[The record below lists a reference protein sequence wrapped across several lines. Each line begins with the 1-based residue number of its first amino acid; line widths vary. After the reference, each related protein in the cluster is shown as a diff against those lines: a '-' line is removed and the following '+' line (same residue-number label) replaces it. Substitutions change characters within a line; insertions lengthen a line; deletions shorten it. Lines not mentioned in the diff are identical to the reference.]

1 MSTHKKPGKPFISFD
16 RNFGFYVNFGV
27 SYKLLLGV
35 LLVAYLVW
43 EMYWVYKVG
52 YKAIKWHT
60 HLVVYVYIWLLL
72 SLVVSLAA
80 KVTNGAN
87 HLKYQVG
94 LASICV
100 TLLLTEGVLYGLGIG
115 ATYTEQLKYG
125 YTSPYSTQFETW
137 YRTRTPN
144 DSFYFVRPEFT
155 HLRKTNSLGFS
166 DREWPRQKN
175 KGQKRILCLGDSFT
189 EGIGTEQDS
198 TYVSWLSY
206 FIQSEDTDCMVM
218 NAGTASND
226 PFVNF
231 VNYRDHLYAYRPDVI
246 IQTLS
251 TNDIKTDIALRGG
264 MERFVAGGKVKYN
277 NAPWWEPLYGL
288 SYISRLFFTAMGY
301 NELLLRD
308 ADIDI
313 GKIDELV
320 VALFKE
326 YAATAAKNNCK
337 LLVVLQPLSGN
348 VNTANYDYDFVNIN
362 QKLSAVPN
370 LYLFDLLPFYSNYI
384 KVAGKP
390 VGSFYW
396 KQDGHHNAEGYKM
409 MALGVKR
416 ALDSF
421 DIVKETAIY

>member
-1 MSTHKKPGKPFISFD
+1 MASVFVTLMVVEMFLYI
-16 RNFGFYVNFGV
+16 FGF
-27 SYKLLLGV
+27 
-35 LLVAYLVW
+35 
-43 EMYWVYKVG
+43 
-52 YKAIKWHT
+52 
-60 HLVVYVYIWLLL
+60 
-72 SLVVSLAA
+72 
-80 KVTNGAN
+80 
-87 HLKYQVG
+87 
-94 LASICV
+94 
-100 TLLLTEGVLYGLGIG
+100 G
-115 ATYTEQLKYG
+115 ATYTEKLKYG
-125 YTSPYSTQFETW
+125 YTSPYSTSFETH
-137 YRTRTPN
+137 YRTRIPN
-144 DSFYFVRPEFT
+144 DSFYFERPEFK

-166 DREWPRQKN
+166 DVEWTTQKST
-175 KGQKRILCLGDSFT
+175 GQKKILCLGDSFT
-189 EGIGTEQDS
+189 EGIGAEQDS

-206 FIQSEDTDCMVM
+206 FLRVHDSDCVVM

-231 VNYRDHLYAYRPDVI
+231 VNYRDHLYAYQPDVI
-246 IQTLS
+246 VQTLS

-277 NAPWWEPLYGL
+277 NAPWWEPLYAL

-308 ADIDI
+308 ADIDK

-348 VNTANYDYDFVNIN
+348 VNTSNYDYDFVYIN
-362 QKLSAVPN
+362 QKLNAVPN
-370 LYLFDLLPFYSNYI
+370 LYHYDLLPFYSNYI

-396 KQDGHHNAEGYKM
+396 KQDGHHNSEGYKM
-409 MALGVKR
+409 MALGVER

-421 DIVKETAIY
+421 SLAPSK